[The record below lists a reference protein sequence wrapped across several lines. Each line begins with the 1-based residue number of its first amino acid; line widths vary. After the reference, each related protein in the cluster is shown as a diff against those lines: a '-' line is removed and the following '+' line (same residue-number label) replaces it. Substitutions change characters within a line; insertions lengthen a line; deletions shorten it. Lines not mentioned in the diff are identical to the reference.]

1 MLIRA
6 GSNLSLELWE
16 SVKTVLEQRVA
27 NQTFQTWF
35 QPVTQLAEGQDVLT
49 LKVPNQFFYDWMKSH
64 YGEIIQSTLAEV
76 SGRPMRVEYSIV
88 LDDRHQ
94 GGQPEPFF
102 EPEAPVNRRKGFES
116 HLNEQFTFSN
126 FVEGP
131 NNQFAKAAAEAVV
144 NANDNNMYNPL
155 VIYGG
160 VGLGKTHLLHA
171 IGNGYLQFNP
181 NKRVLYISSEK
192 FTMDFISAIRE
203 NKAGLFSQ
211 QYRKNDLLIVDDV
224 QFFRKKERT
233 QEEFFHTFN
242 ELHMNG
248 KRIILSTDRPPAEI
262 GLQKRLTS
270 RFLAGLMVDIHS
282 PDFET
287 RVAILRQK
295 SEESGI
301 EIPYDVI
308 EYLATNIESN
318 IRELQGALIRLLAY
332 SSLAKSDINLQLAH
346 KVLLDL
352 IGKANKAIVT
362 MDDIIN
368 QASETFGVKKDDI
381 YGKGRKQEVALARQ
395 AAMYLSKELTHNSLK
410 SIGLFFGGRD
420 HSTVIHACKTIKE
433 KIAADDIFNAEVKAL
448 LRRLTGPILKN

>member
-1 MLIRA
+1 M
-6 GSNLSLELWE
+6 GQELWE
-16 SVKTVLEQRVA
+16 NVKTVLGTRVA

-35 QPVTQLAEGQDVLT
+35 QPITQLAEDQETLT
-49 LKVPNQFFYDWMKSH
+49 LRVPNQFFYDWMKSH
-64 YGEIIQSTLAEV
+64 YGEIIQGTLAEV
-76 SGRPMRVEYSIV
+76 SGRSMRVEYTIV
-88 LDDRHQ
+88 MEDPAAPT
-94 GGQPEPFF
+94 QPEPFF
-102 EPEAPVNRRKGFES
+102 EPDEPVVKPNGIES
-116 HLNEQFTFSN
+116 HLNEQFTFNN
-126 FVEGP
+126 FVEGS

-144 NANDNNMYNPL
+144 NSKDNNMYNPL
-155 VIYGG
+155 VVYGG

-171 IGNGYLQFNP
+171 IGNAYHQYNP

-192 FTMDFISAIRE
+192 FTLDFISAIRE

-211 QYRKNDLLIVDDV
+211 RYRKTDLLIVDDV
-224 QFFRKKERT
+224 QFFKKKERT

-248 KRIILSTDRPPAEI
+248 KRIILSTDRPPGEI

-270 RFLAGLMVDIHS
+270 RFLAGLLVDIHS

-287 RVAILRQK
+287 RLAILRQK
-295 SEESGI
+295 SDESGI
-301 EIPYDVI
+301 DIPYDVI

-346 KVLLDL
+346 KVLMD
-352 IGKANKAIVT
+352 ITGKMIKPSVS
-362 MDDIIN
+362 MEDILN
-368 QASETFGVKKDDI
+368 QTAETFGVKKDDI

-395 AAMYLSKELTHNSLK
+395 AAMHLSKELTHNSLK

-420 HSTVIHACKTIKE
+420 HSTVIHACKTIKN
-433 KIAADDIFNAEVKAL
+433 KIEDDDIFNAEMKAL
-448 LRRLTGPILKN
+448 KRRVSGPILRS

>member
-1 MLIRA
+1 M
-6 GSNLSLELWE
+6 GHELWGN
-16 SVKTVLEQRVA
+16 VKTVLETRVA

-35 QPVTQLAEGQDVLT
+35 QPMTQLAEDQEVLT

-76 SGRPMRVEYSIV
+76 SGRPMRIEYSIV
-88 LDDRHQ
+88 LDDNANTPM
-94 GGQPEPFF
+94 PEPFY
-102 EPEAPVNRRKGFES
+102 EPEEPVLRTKGYETN
-116 HLNEQFTFSN
+116 LNEQFTFSN

-144 NANDNNMYNPL
+144 NSNDNNMYNPL

-160 VGLGKTHLLHA
+160 VGLGKTHLIHA
-171 IGNGYLQFNP
+171 IGNAYHQFNP

-211 QYRKNDLLIVDDV
+211 GYRKTDLLIVDDV
-224 QFFRKKERT
+224 QFFKKKERT

-242 ELHMNG
+242 DLHMNG
-248 KRIILSTDRPPAEI
+248 KRIILSTDRPPGEI

-270 RFLAGLMVDIHS
+270 RFLAGLMVDITS

-301 EIPYDVI
+301 EMPYDVI

-332 SSLAKSDINLQLAH
+332 SSLAKSDINLNLAH
-346 KVLLDL
+346 KVLMDL
-352 IGKANKAIVT
+352 TGKMAKPIVS
-362 MDDIIN
+362 MEDVLN
-368 QASETFGVKKDDI
+368 NCSESFGVKKDDI
-381 YGKGRKQEVALARQ
+381 YGKGRKQEVALTRQ
-395 AAMYLSKELTHNSLK
+395 VAMYLSKELTHNSLK
-410 SIGLFFGGRD
+410 SIGLFYGGRD
-420 HSTVIHACKTIKE
+420 HSTVIHACKTIKIKMDE
-433 KIAADDIFNAEVKAL
+433 DDIFNAEIKAL
-448 LRRLTGPILKN
+448 LRRLSGPVMRS

>member
-1 MLIRA
+1 
-6 GSNLSLELWE
+6 LSQALWE
-16 SVKTVLEQRVA
+16 NVKSVLETRVA

-35 QPVTQLAEGQDVLT
+35 QPITQLAENQDVLT

-64 YGEIIQSTLAEV
+64 YGDIIQSSLAEV
-76 SGRPMRVEYSIV
+76 SGRPMKVEYSIV
-88 LDDRHQ
+88 LEDQ
-94 GGQPEPFF
+94 SGLSQPEPFF
-102 EPEAPVNRRKGFES
+102 EPEEPVVRSRGMES
-116 HLNEQFTFSN
+116 NLNEQFTFGN
-126 FVEGP
+126 YVEGP

-144 NANDNNMYNPL
+144 NSKDNNLYNPL

-171 IGNGYLQFNP
+171 IGNAFKQFNP
-181 NKRVLYISSEK
+181 NKKVLYISSEK
-192 FTMDFISAIRE
+192 FTLDFISSIRE

-211 QYRKNDLLIVDDV
+211 RYRKVDLLIVDDV
-224 QFFRKKERT
+224 QFFKKKERT

-248 KRIILSTDRPPAEI
+248 KRIILSTDRPPGEI

-270 RFLAGLMVDIHS
+270 RFLAGLTVDIHS
-282 PDFET
+282 PDYET
-287 RVAILRQK
+287 RIAILRQK

-301 EIPYDVI
+301 EIPYDVV

-346 KVLLDL
+346 KVLLD
-352 IGKANKAIVT
+352 ITGKMAKPIVG
-362 MDDIIN
+362 MEDIIN
-368 QASETFGVKKDDI
+368 QVSESFGVKKDDI

-395 AAMYLSKELTHNSLK
+395 TSMFLSKELTHNSLK

-420 HSTVIHACKTIKE
+420 HSTVIHACKTIKLKMDE
-433 KIAADDIFNAEVKAL
+433 DDIFNAEIKAL
-448 LRRLTGPILKN
+448 LRRLSGPILRS

>member
-1 MLIRA
+1 LGQA
-6 GSNLSLELWE
+6 LWE
-16 SVKTVLEQRVA
+16 NVKTVLETRVA
-27 NQTFQTWF
+27 SQTFQTWF
-35 QPVTQLAEGQDVLT
+35 KPMKQLAEDSEVLT

-64 YGEIIQSTLAEV
+64 YGEIITNTLTEV
-76 SGRPMRVEYSIV
+76 SGRAMRVEYSIV
-88 LDDRHQ
+88 LEDHAVSA
-94 GGQPEPFF
+94 QPELFF
-102 EPEAPVNRRKGFES
+102 ETQQAKQKLPARES
-116 HLNEQFTFSN
+116 NLNEQFVFDN

-144 NANDNNMYNPL
+144 NSNDNNMYNPL
-155 VIYGG
+155 VVYGG

-171 IGNGYLQFNP
+171 IGNAYRQYNP
-181 NKRVLYISSEK
+181 GKQVLYISSEK
-192 FTMDFISAIRE
+192 FTLDFISAIKE

-211 QYRKNDLLIVDDV
+211 RYRKADLLIVDDV
-224 QFFRKKERT
+224 QFFKKKERT

-242 ELHMNG
+242 DLHMNG
-248 KRIILSTDRPPAEI
+248 KRIILSTDRPPNEI

-270 RFLAGLMVDIHS
+270 RFLAGLLVDIHS

-287 RVAILRQK
+287 RIAILRQK

-346 KVLLDL
+346 RVLMDLTGKVA
-352 IGKANKAIVT
+352 KPTVS
-362 MDDIIN
+362 MEDIIG
-368 QASETFGVKKDDI
+368 QTSDSFGVKKNDI

-395 AAMYLSKELTHNSLK
+395 TAMFLSKELTHSSLK

-420 HSTVIHACKTIKE
+420 HSTVIHACKTVVAKMND
-433 KIAADDIFNAEVKAL
+433 DDIFNAEVKAL
-448 LRRLTGPILKN
+448 LRRLSGPVLKS

>member
-1 MLIRA
+1 MGQA
-6 GSNLSLELWE
+6 LWE
-16 SVKTVLEQRVA
+16 NVKTVLETRVA
-27 NQTFQTWF
+27 SQTFQTWF
-35 QPVTQLAEGQDVLT
+35 KPMKQLAEDSEVLT

-64 YGEIIQSTLAEV
+64 YGEIITNTLTEV
-76 SGRPMRVEYSIV
+76 SGRAMRVEYSIV
-88 LDDRHQ
+88 LEDHAVSA
-94 GGQPEPFF
+94 QPELFF
-102 EPEAPVNRRKGFES
+102 ETQQAKQKLPARES
-116 HLNEQFTFSN
+116 NLNEQFVFDN

-144 NANDNNMYNPL
+144 NSNDNNMYNPL
-155 VIYGG
+155 VVYGG

-171 IGNGYLQFNP
+171 IGNAYRQYNP
-181 NKRVLYISSEK
+181 GKQVLYISSEK
-192 FTMDFISAIRE
+192 FTLDFISAIKE

-211 QYRKNDLLIVDDV
+211 RYRKADLLIVDDV
-224 QFFRKKERT
+224 QFFKKKERT

-242 ELHMNG
+242 DLHMNG
-248 KRIILSTDRPPAEI
+248 KRIILSTDRPPNEI

-270 RFLAGLMVDIHS
+270 RFLAGLLVDIHS

-287 RVAILRQK
+287 RIAILRQK

-346 KVLLDL
+346 RVLMDLTGKVA
-352 IGKANKAIVT
+352 KPTVS
-362 MDDIIN
+362 MEDIIG
-368 QASETFGVKKDDI
+368 QTSDSFGVKKNDI

-395 AAMYLSKELTHNSLK
+395 TAMFLSKELTHSSLK

-420 HSTVIHACKTIKE
+420 HSTVIHACKTVVAKMND
-433 KIAADDIFNAEVKAL
+433 DDIFNAEVKAL
-448 LRRLTGPILKN
+448 LRRLSGPVLKS

>member
-1 MLIRA
+1 MSQA
-6 GSNLSLELWE
+6 LWE
-16 SVKTVLEQRVA
+16 NVKSVLETRVA

-35 QPVTQLAEGQDVLT
+35 QPITQLAEDQDVLT
-49 LKVPNQFFYDWMKSH
+49 LKVPNQFFYDWMKTH
-64 YGEIIQSTLAEV
+64 YGDIILSTLAEV

-88 LDDRHQ
+88 LEDHKEMN
-94 GGQPEPFF
+94 QPEPFF
-102 EPEAPVNRRKGFES
+102 EPEEPVIRHNGMDAN
-116 HLNEQFTFSN
+116 LNEQFTFN
-126 FVEGP
+126 NYVEGP

-144 NANDNNMYNPL
+144 NSKDNNLYNPL

-171 IGNGYLQFNP
+171 IGNAFRQYNP
-181 NKRVLYISSEK
+181 TKKVLYISSEK
-192 FTMDFISAIRE
+192 FTLDFISSIRE

-211 QYRKNDLLIVDDV
+211 RYRKVDLLIVDDV
-224 QFFRKKERT
+224 QFFKKKERT

-248 KRIILSTDRPPAEI
+248 KRIILSTDRPPGEI

-282 PDFET
+282 PDYET
-287 RVAILRQK
+287 RIAILRQK

-301 EIPYDVI
+301 EIPYDVV
-308 EYLATNIESN
+308 EYLASNIESN

-352 IGKANKAIVT
+352 TGKMAKPIVG
-362 MDDIIN
+362 MEDIIN
-368 QASETFGVKKDDI
+368 QVSESFGIKKDDI

-395 AAMYLSKELTHNSLK
+395 SSMYLSKELTHNSLK

-420 HSTVIHACKTIKE
+420 HSTVIHACKTIKVKME
-433 KIAADDIFNAEVKAL
+433 EDDIFNAEIRAL
-448 LRRLTGPILKN
+448 LRRLSGPILKP

>member
-1 MLIRA
+1 MSQA
-6 GSNLSLELWE
+6 LWE
-16 SVKTVLEQRVA
+16 NVKSVLETRVA

-35 QPVTQLAEGQDVLT
+35 QPITQLAENQDVLT

-64 YGEIIQSTLAEV
+64 YGDIIQSSLAEV
-76 SGRPMRVEYSIV
+76 SGRPMKVEYSIV
-88 LDDRHQ
+88 LEDQ
-94 GGQPEPFF
+94 SGLSQPEPFF
-102 EPEAPVNRRKGFES
+102 EPEEPVVRSRGMES
-116 HLNEQFTFSN
+116 NLNEQFTFGN
-126 FVEGP
+126 YVEGP

-144 NANDNNMYNPL
+144 NSKDNNLYNPL

-171 IGNGYLQFNP
+171 IGNAFKQFNP
-181 NKRVLYISSEK
+181 NKKVLYISSEK
-192 FTMDFISAIRE
+192 FTLDFISSIRE

-211 QYRKNDLLIVDDV
+211 RYRKVDLLIVDDV
-224 QFFRKKERT
+224 QFFKKKERT

-248 KRIILSTDRPPAEI
+248 KRIILSTDRPPGEI

-270 RFLAGLMVDIHS
+270 RFLAGLTVDIHS
-282 PDFET
+282 PDYET
-287 RVAILRQK
+287 RIAILRQK

-301 EIPYDVI
+301 EIPYDVV

-346 KVLLDL
+346 KVLLD
-352 IGKANKAIVT
+352 ITGKMAKPIVG
-362 MDDIIN
+362 MEDIIN
-368 QASETFGVKKDDI
+368 QVSESFGVKKDDI

-395 AAMYLSKELTHNSLK
+395 TSMFLSKELTHNSLK

-420 HSTVIHACKTIKE
+420 HSTVIHACKTIKLKMDE
-433 KIAADDIFNAEVKAL
+433 DDIFNAEIKAL
-448 LRRLTGPILKN
+448 LRRLSGPILRS

>member
-1 MLIRA
+1 MET
-6 GSNLSLELWE
+6 NL
-16 SVKTVLEQRVA
+16 
-27 NQTFQTWF
+27 N
-35 QPVTQLAEGQDVLT
+35 D
-49 LKVPNQFFYDWMKSH
+49 QFM
-64 YGEIIQSTLAEV
+64 
-76 SGRPMRVEYSIV
+76 
-88 LDDRHQ
+88 
-94 GGQPEPFF
+94 
-102 EPEAPVNRRKGFES
+102 
-116 HLNEQFTFSN
+116 FSN
-126 FVEGP
+126 YVEGP

-144 NANDNNMYNPL
+144 NSKDNNLYNPL

-171 IGNGYLQFNP
+171 IGNAFLQFNP
-181 NKRVLYISSEK
+181 TKKVLYISSEK
-192 FTMDFISAIRE
+192 FTLDFISSIRE

-211 QYRKNDLLIVDDV
+211 RYRKVDLLIVDDV
-224 QFFRKKERT
+224 QFFKKKERT

-248 KRIILSTDRPPAEI
+248 KRIILSTDRPPGEI

-282 PDFET
+282 PDYET
-287 RVAILRQK
+287 RIAILRQK

-301 EIPYDVI
+301 EIPYDVV

-352 IGKANKAIVT
+352 TGKMAKPIVG
-362 MDDIIN
+362 MEDIIN
-368 QASETFGVKKDDI
+368 NVSESFGVKKDDI

-395 AAMYLSKELTHNSLK
+395 TSMFLSKELTHNSLK

-420 HSTVIHACKTIKE
+420 HSTVIHACKTIKFKME
-433 KIAADDIFNAEVKAL
+433 EDDIFNAEIKAL
-448 LRRLTGPILKN
+448 LRRLSGPILRS

>member
-1 MLIRA
+1 
-6 GSNLSLELWE
+6 LSQALWE
-16 SVKTVLEQRVA
+16 NVKSVLETRVA

-35 QPVTQLAEGQDVLT
+35 QPITQLAEDQDVLT
-49 LKVPNQFFYDWMKSH
+49 LKVPNQFFYDWMKTH
-64 YGEIIQSTLAEV
+64 YGDIILSTLAEV

-88 LDDRHQ
+88 LEDHKEMN
-94 GGQPEPFF
+94 QPEPFF
-102 EPEAPVNRRKGFES
+102 EPEEPVIRHNGMDAN
-116 HLNEQFTFSN
+116 LNEQFTFN
-126 FVEGP
+126 NYVEGP

-144 NANDNNMYNPL
+144 NSKDNNLYNPL

-171 IGNGYLQFNP
+171 IGNAFRQYNP
-181 NKRVLYISSEK
+181 TKKVLYISSEK
-192 FTMDFISAIRE
+192 FTLDFISSIRE

-211 QYRKNDLLIVDDV
+211 RYRKVDLLIVDDV
-224 QFFRKKERT
+224 QFFKKKERT

-248 KRIILSTDRPPAEI
+248 KRIILSTDRPPGEI

-282 PDFET
+282 PDYET
-287 RVAILRQK
+287 RIAILRQK

-301 EIPYDVI
+301 EIPYDVV
-308 EYLATNIESN
+308 EYLASNIESN

-332 SSLAKSDINLQLAH
+332 SSLAKSDINLQLVH

-352 IGKANKAIVT
+352 TGKMAKPIVG
-362 MDDIIN
+362 MEDIIN
-368 QASETFGVKKDDI
+368 QVSESFGIKKDDI

-395 AAMYLSKELTHNSLK
+395 SSMYLSKELTHNSLK

-420 HSTVIHACKTIKE
+420 HSTVIHACKTIKVKME
-433 KIAADDIFNAEVKAL
+433 EDDIFNAEIRAL
-448 LRRLTGPILKN
+448 LRRLSGPILKP

>member
-1 MLIRA
+1 MSQA
-6 GSNLSLELWE
+6 LWE
-16 SVKTVLEQRVA
+16 NVKSVLETRVA

-35 QPVTQLAEGQDVLT
+35 QPITQLAEDQDVLT
-49 LKVPNQFFYDWMKSH
+49 LKVPNQFFYDWMKTH
-64 YGEIIQSTLAEV
+64 YGDIILSTLAEV

-88 LDDRHQ
+88 LEDHKEMN
-94 GGQPEPFF
+94 QPEPFF
-102 EPEAPVNRRKGFES
+102 EPEEPVIRHNGMDAN
-116 HLNEQFTFSN
+116 LNEQFTFN
-126 FVEGP
+126 NYVEGP

-144 NANDNNMYNPL
+144 NSKDNNLYNPL

-171 IGNGYLQFNP
+171 IGNAFRQYNP
-181 NKRVLYISSEK
+181 TKKVLYISSEK
-192 FTMDFISAIRE
+192 FTLDFISSIRE

-211 QYRKNDLLIVDDV
+211 RYRKVDLLIVDDV
-224 QFFRKKERT
+224 QFFKKKERT

-248 KRIILSTDRPPAEI
+248 KRIILSTDRPPGEI

-282 PDFET
+282 PDYET
-287 RVAILRQK
+287 RIAILRQK

-301 EIPYDVI
+301 EIPYDVV
-308 EYLATNIESN
+308 EYLASNIESN

-332 SSLAKSDINLQLAH
+332 SSLAKSDINLQLVH

-352 IGKANKAIVT
+352 TGKMAKPIVG
-362 MDDIIN
+362 MEDIIN
-368 QASETFGVKKDDI
+368 QVSESFGIKKDDI

-395 AAMYLSKELTHNSLK
+395 SSMYLSKELTHNSLK

-420 HSTVIHACKTIKE
+420 HSTVIHACKTIKVKME
-433 KIAADDIFNAEVKAL
+433 EDDIFNAEIRAL
-448 LRRLTGPILKN
+448 LRRLSGPILKP

>member
-1 MLIRA
+1 M
-6 GSNLSLELWE
+6 
-16 SVKTVLEQRVA
+16 K
-27 NQTFQTWF
+27 
-35 QPVTQLAEGQDVLT
+35 QLAEDSEVLT

-64 YGEIIQSTLAEV
+64 YGDIIKDTLEQV
-76 SGRPMRVEYSIV
+76 SGRAMRVEYSIV
-88 LDDRHQ
+88 LEDSPSSS
-94 GGQPEPFF
+94 QPEPFF
-102 EPEAPVNRRKGFES
+102 ETERTKQRPTAIKSN
-116 HLNEQFTFSN
+116 LNEQFTFSN

-131 NNQFAKAAAEAVV
+131 NNQFAKAAAEAIV
-144 NANDNNMYNPL
+144 NSTDNNMYNPL
-155 VIYGG
+155 VVYGG

-171 IGNGYLQFNP
+171 VVSAFLQLNP
-181 NKRVLYISSEK
+181 RKHVLYVSSEK
-192 FTMDFISAIRE
+192 FTLDFISSIKE

-211 QYRKNDLLIVDDV
+211 RYRKTDLLIVDDV
-224 QFFRKKERT
+224 QFFKKKERT

-242 ELHMNG
+242 DLHMNG
-248 KRIILSTDRPPAEI
+248 KRIILSTDRPPGEI

-287 RVAILRQK
+287 RIAILRQK

-301 EIPYDVI
+301 DIPYDVI

-346 KVLLDL
+346 KVLMD
-352 IGKANKAIVT
+352 ITGKRIKPTVN
-362 MDDIIN
+362 MEDIIG
-368 QASETFGVKKDDI
+368 QTGESFGVKKDDI

-395 AAMYLSKELTHNSLK
+395 TAMFLSKELTHNSLK

-420 HSTVIHACKTIKE
+420 HSTVIHACKTIKI
-433 KIAADDIFNAEVKAL
+433 KMQADDIFNAEVKTL
-448 LRRLTGPILKN
+448 LRRLSGPTLKS

>member
-1 MLIRA
+1 MGQA
-6 GSNLSLELWE
+6 LWE
-16 SVKTVLEQRVA
+16 NVKAVLETRVA

-35 QPVTQLAEGQDVLT
+35 QPIKQLAEDQSVLT

-64 YGEIIQSTLAEV
+64 YGEIILSTLAEV

-88 LDDRHQ
+88 LEDQ
-94 GGQPEPFF
+94 SELSQPEPFF
-102 EPEAPVNRRKGFES
+102 EPEEPIVRHNGMES
-116 HLNEQFTFSN
+116 NLNEQFTFSN

-144 NANDNNMYNPL
+144 NSKDNNMYNPL

-171 IGNGYLQFNP
+171 IGNGFHQFNP
-181 NKRVLYISSEK
+181 TKKVMYISSEK
-192 FTMDFISAIRE
+192 FTLDFISAIRE

-211 QYRKNDLLIVDDV
+211 RYRKVDLLIVDDV
-224 QFFRKKERT
+224 QFFKKKERT

-248 KRIILSTDRPPAEI
+248 KRIILSTDRPPGEI

-270 RFLAGLMVDIHS
+270 RFLAGLLVDIHS

-295 SEESGI
+295 SEETGI
-301 EIPYDVI
+301 EIPYDVV

-346 KVLLDL
+346 KVLMDL
-352 IGKANKAIVT
+352 TGKIAKPIVS
-362 MDDIIN
+362 MEDIIN
-368 QASETFGVKKDDI
+368 HTSETFGVKKDDI
-381 YGKGRKQEVALARQ
+381 YGKGRKQEVALTRQ
-395 AAMYLSKELTHNSLK
+395 SAMYLSKELTHNSLK

-420 HSTVIHACKTIKE
+420 HSTVIHACKTIKLKMDE
-433 KIAADDIFNAEVKAL
+433 DDIFNAEMKAL
-448 LRRLTGPILKN
+448 LRRLSGPILRT

>member
-1 MLIRA
+1 M
-6 GSNLSLELWE
+6 SPNLWD
-16 SVKTVLEQRVA
+16 SVKAVLETRVA
-27 NQTFQTWF
+27 SQTFQTWF
-35 QPVTQLAEGQDVLT
+35 HPVSQLAEDQEVLT
-49 LKVPNQFFYDWMKSH
+49 LKVPNQYFFDWMKSH

-88 LDDRHQ
+88 LDDTENTPH
-94 GGQPEPFF
+94 PEPFY
-102 EPEAPVNRRKGFES
+102 EPTEPSVRPQMVDSN
-116 HLNEQFTFSN
+116 LNEQFTFSN

-144 NANDNNMYNPL
+144 NSNDNNMYNPL
-155 VIYGG
+155 VVYGG

-171 IGNGYLQFNP
+171 IGNAYHQFNP
-181 NKRVLYISSEK
+181 SKRVLYISSEK

-211 QYRKNDLLIVDDV
+211 RYRKADLLIVDDV
-224 QFFRKKERT
+224 QFFKKKERT

-242 ELHMNG
+242 DLHMNG
-248 KRIILSTDRPPAEI
+248 KRIILSTDRPPGEI

-270 RFLAGLMVDIHS
+270 RFLAGLMVDITS

-301 EIPYDVI
+301 EMPYDVI

-332 SSLAKSDINLQLAH
+332 SSLAKSDINLELAH
-346 KVLLDL
+346 KVLMD
-352 IGKANKAIVT
+352 INGRDANRVVS
-362 MDDIIN
+362 MEDIIDK
-368 QASETFGVKKDDI
+368 ASESFGVKKNDI
-381 YGKGRKQEVALARQ
+381 FGKGRKQEVALARQ

-420 HSTVIHACKTIKE
+420 HSTVIHACKTIKKKME
-433 KIAADDIFNAEVKAL
+433 EDDIFNAEMKAMQ
-448 LRRLTGPILKN
+448 RRLSGPFMGT

>member
-1 MLIRA
+1 M
-6 GSNLSLELWE
+6 GQDLWDN
-16 SVKTVLEQRVA
+16 VKSVLETRVA

-35 QPVTQLAEGQDVLT
+35 QPVSQLAENQEVLS

-64 YGEIIQSTLAEV
+64 YGEIILSTLAEV

-88 LDDRHQ
+88 MDDHS
-94 GGQPEPFF
+94 GAPQPEAFF
-102 EPEAPVNRRKGFES
+102 EPEEAIVKHKGYES
-116 HLNEQFTFSN
+116 NLNDQFTFSN
-126 FVEGP
+126 YVEGS

-144 NANDNNMYNPL
+144 NSKDNNMYNPL
-155 VIYGG
+155 VVYGG

-171 IGNGYLQFNP
+171 IGNAYKQFNP

-192 FTMDFISAIRE
+192 FTLDFISAIRE

-211 QYRKNDLLIVDDV
+211 RYRKNDLLIVDDA
-224 QFFRKKERT
+224 QFFKKKERT

-242 ELHMNG
+242 DLHMNG
-248 KRIILSTDRPPAEI
+248 KRIILSTDRPPGEI

-270 RFLAGLMVDIHS
+270 RFLAGLMVDIGT

-346 KVLLDL
+346 KVLMDL
-352 IGKANKAIVT
+352 TGKKARPSVN
-362 MDDIIN
+362 MEDIID
-368 QASETFGVKKDDI
+368 ETAESLGVKKNDI
-381 YGKGRKQEVALARQ
+381 FGKGRKQEVALARQ
-395 AAMYLSKELTHNSLK
+395 SAMYLSKELTHNSLK

-420 HSTVIHACKTIKE
+420 HSTVIHACKTIKL
-433 KIAADDIFNAEVKAL
+433 KMVDDDIFNAEIKAL
-448 LRRLTGPILKN
+448 MRRLSGPVLRS

>member
-1 MLIRA
+1 M
-6 GSNLSLELWE
+6 SQELWE
-16 SVKTVLEQRVA
+16 KVKAVLETRVA

-35 QPVTQLAEGQDVLT
+35 QPMKQLSEAQDILT
-49 LKVPNQFFYDWMKSH
+49 IKVPNQFFYDWMRSH

-76 SGRPMRVEYSIV
+76 SGRPMRIEYSIV
-88 LDDRHQ
+88 LEDQ
-94 GGQPEPFF
+94 PSANQPEPFF
-102 EPEAPVNRRKGFES
+102 EKPEQRIRPGHLES
-116 HLNEQFTFSN
+116 NLNEQFTFNN

-144 NANDNNMYNPL
+144 NSNDNNLYNPL
-155 VIYGG
+155 LVYGG

-171 IGNGYLQFNP
+171 IGNAYCQFNP
-181 NKRVLYISSEK
+181 QKRVLYISSEK
-192 FTMDFISAIRE
+192 FTLDFITSIRE
-203 NKAGLFSQ
+203 NKAGLFSLR
-211 QYRKNDLLIVDDV
+211 YRKVDLLIVDDV
-224 QFFRKKERT
+224 QFFKKKERT

-248 KRIILSTDRPPAEI
+248 KRIILSTDRPPGEI

-270 RFLAGLMVDIHS
+270 RFLAGLTVDIHS

-301 EIPYDVI
+301 EIPYDVV

-332 SSLAKSDINLQLAH
+332 SSLAKSDINLELAH
-346 KVLLDL
+346 KVLMD
-352 IGKANKAIVT
+352 ITGKMTKPIVS
-362 MDDIIN
+362 MEDIIN
-368 QASETFGVKKDDI
+368 QASESFGIKKDDI
-381 YGKGRKQEVALARQ
+381 YGKGRKQEVVLARQ
-395 AAMYLSKELTHNSLK
+395 SAMYLSKELTHNSLK

-420 HSTVIHACKTIKE
+420 HSTVIHACKNIKKKME
-433 KIAADDIFNAEVKAL
+433 TDDIFNAEIKAFT
-448 LRRLTGPILKN
+448 RRVSGPILRA

>member
-1 MLIRA
+1 M
-6 GSNLSLELWE
+6 
-16 SVKTVLEQRVA
+16 K
-27 NQTFQTWF
+27 
-35 QPVTQLAEGQDVLT
+35 QLAEDSEVLT

-64 YGEIIQSTLAEV
+64 YGEIITNTLTEV
-76 SGRPMRVEYSIV
+76 SGRAMRVEYSIV
-88 LDDRHQ
+88 LEDHAVSA
-94 GGQPEPFF
+94 QPELFF
-102 EPEAPVNRRKGFES
+102 ETQQAKQKLPARES
-116 HLNEQFTFSN
+116 NLNEQFVFDN

-144 NANDNNMYNPL
+144 NSNDNNMYNPL
-155 VIYGG
+155 VVYGG

-171 IGNGYLQFNP
+171 IGNAYRQYNP
-181 NKRVLYISSEK
+181 GKQVLYISSEK
-192 FTMDFISAIRE
+192 FTLDFISAIKE

-211 QYRKNDLLIVDDV
+211 RYRKADLLIVDDV
-224 QFFRKKERT
+224 QFFKKKERT

-242 ELHMNG
+242 DLHMNG
-248 KRIILSTDRPPAEI
+248 KRIILSTDRPPNEI

-270 RFLAGLMVDIHS
+270 RFLAGLLVDIHS

-287 RVAILRQK
+287 RIAILRQK

-346 KVLLDL
+346 RVLMDLTGKVA
-352 IGKANKAIVT
+352 KPTVS
-362 MDDIIN
+362 MEDIIG
-368 QASETFGVKKDDI
+368 QTSDSFGVKKNDI

-395 AAMYLSKELTHNSLK
+395 TAMFLSKELTHSSLK

-420 HSTVIHACKTIKE
+420 HSTVIHACKTVVAKMND
-433 KIAADDIFNAEVKAL
+433 DDIFNAEVKAL
-448 LRRLTGPILKN
+448 LRRLSGPVLKS